1 MKSWLPRRRN
11 LGAASSVG
19 LAGNF
24 GDILMAD
31 GNGSGGIG
39 LLGVI
44 IGAVIVVALGYMF
57 LANGPMS
64 SRPST
69 NVKVEIPKGK

>member
-1 MKSWLPRRRN
+1 
-11 LGAASSVG
+11 
-19 LAGNF
+19 
-24 GDILMAD
+24 MAD

-64 SRPST
+64 TGSST
-69 NVKVEIPKGK
+69 NVKVEVPKGK

>member
-1 MKSWLPRRRN
+1 
-11 LGAASSVG
+11 
-19 LAGNF
+19 
-24 GDILMAD
+24 MAD

-44 IGAVIVVALGYMF
+44 IGAVIVVALGYLF

-64 SRPST
+64 SSPST
-69 NVKVEIPKGK
+69 SVKVEVPKGK

>member
-1 MKSWLPRRRN
+1 
-11 LGAASSVG
+11 
-19 LAGNF
+19 
-24 GDILMAD
+24 MAD

-44 IGAVIVVALGYMF
+44 IGAVIVALGYMF

-64 SRPST
+64 SGPST

>member
-1 MKSWLPRRRN
+1 
-11 LGAASSVG
+11 
-19 LAGNF
+19 
-24 GDILMAD
+24 MAD

-44 IGAVIVVALGYMF
+44 IGAGIVVALGYMF

-64 SRPST
+64 SGPST